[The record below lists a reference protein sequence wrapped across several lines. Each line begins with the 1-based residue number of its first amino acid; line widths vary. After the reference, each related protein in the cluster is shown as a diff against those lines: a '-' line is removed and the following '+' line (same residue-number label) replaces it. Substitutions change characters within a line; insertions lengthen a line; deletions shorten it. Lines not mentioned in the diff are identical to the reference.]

1 MKYTPFPKYPLT
13 RYHNCTIIDMLGKGL
28 KDETH
33 SQGKRGNLDT
43 EG

>member
-1 MKYTPFPKYPLT
+1 
-13 RYHNCTIIDMLGKGL
+13 MLGKEL

-43 EG
+43 KGEKDFKNGYVFLRQPSDE

>member
-1 MKYTPFPKYPLT
+1 
-13 RYHNCTIIDMLGKGL
+13 MLGKEI

-43 EG
+43 KREKDFKDGNAFLC